1 MEIYYEFDEFSKTL
15 IKKSIKNNGDI
26 KFDFFEDIPSSEL
39 EGIIKSSK
47 YSKWIRDNLNDDSA
61 IESKLTNPYI
71 TNKFMKDPINYYD
84 IGSTIKGKLNAYI
97 PKYSKYPENY
107 DAFNHFKFSE
117 EFKTEHA

>member
-15 IKKSIKNNGDI
+15 IKKIIKNNGDI
-26 KFDFFEDIPSSEL
+26 KFDFFEDIPFL
-39 EGIIKSSK
+39 E
-47 YSKWIRDNLNDDSA
+47 KWIRDNLNDDSA

>member
-26 KFDFFEDIPSSEL
+26 EFDFFEDMPSSEL
-39 EGIIKSSK
+39 ERITKSSK

-61 IESKLTNPYI
+61 IEHKLIYPYI
-71 TNKFMKDPINYYD
+71 NYKFMNDPINNSD
-84 IGSTIKGKLNAYI
+84 IGSTIKDKLNVYI
-97 PKYSKYPENY
+97 PKYPKYLENY
-107 DAFNHFKFSE
+107 AFSHFKFSE